1 METKEKR
8 TRQDEIIEY
17 LLNSKR
23 ELQEEIKND
32 VHTKEFQ
39 DILSFK
45 GKDVMV
51 VASKRRSE

>member
-1 METKEKR
+1 METKKR

-23 ELQEEIKND
+23 ELQEEIRND

-39 DILSFK
+39 DALK
-45 GKDVMV
+45 ELRARNEKKKNAV
-51 VASKRRSE
+51 

>member
-1 METKEKR
+1 METIKK

-39 DILSFK
+39 DAVKKLK
-45 GKDVMV
+45 AKLKLEENAV
-51 VASKRRSE
+51 

>member
-17 LLNSKR
+17 LLNSKK
-23 ELQEEIKND
+23 ELQEEIRND

-39 DILSFK
+39 DAVKKLK
-45 GKDVMV
+45 AKLKLKEDAV
-51 VASKRRSE
+51 

>member
-1 METKEKR
+1 METKKK
-8 TRQDEIIEY
+8 TKQDEIIEY

-39 DILSFK
+39 DAIKELRERK
-45 GKDVMV
+45 KEKKN
-51 VASKRRSE
+51 AL

>member
-1 METKEKR
+1 METIKK

-17 LLNSKR
+17 LLNSKK

-39 DILSFK
+39 DALK
-45 GKDVMV
+45 ELRARNEKKKNAV
-51 VASKRRSE
+51 